1 MEKWNTGR
9 PNSSQFTVSENGS
22 RGRHENQLGS
32 DQFVPYT
39 NVIMPCVFGVISFL
53 GITGNCIVIYTIL
66 KKTKFRCK
74 HTVPDIFVFNLSLVD
89 LLFLLGMPF
98 LIHQL
103 VGNGTWHFGAAMCT
117 IITTLD
123 SNSQITSTYILTV
136 MSFDRYLA
144 TVHPLKSTYMR
155 TPSVAT
161 LVICL
166 VWLMSFLTIIP
177 VWLYTGL
184 MPLPDGTV
192 GCALLLPNPTT
203 DIYWFTLYQFM
214 VAFAIPL
221 VIICIIYFKILQHMS
236 TSVAPLPQRNLR
248 MRTRKVTRMA
258 VAICSTFFVCW
269 GPYYIFQLVHLSIE
283 KPSLA
288 FFYMY
293 NFAIS
298 LGYANSCINPFLYIA
313 LSETFKRQFLMTVRP
328 AHQRFRVNNSVAE
341 GNASIK
347 LSSEPTRQ
355 VRFTGEFS
363 ENSLPEPVSVS

>member
-1 MEKWNTGR
+1 
-9 PNSSQFTVSENGS
+9 
-22 RGRHENQLGS
+22 
-32 DQFVPYT
+32 
-39 NVIMPCVFGVISFL
+39 MPSVYGVISCL
-53 GITGNCIVIYTIL
+53 GITGNCIVIYTIVR
-66 KKTKFRCK
+66 KTKFKCK
-74 HTVPDIFVFNLSLVD
+74 HTVPDIFIFNLSLVD

-117 IITTLD
+117 IITTMD
-123 SNSQITSTYILTV
+123 SHSQITSTYILTV

-144 TVHPLKSTYMR
+144 TVHPLKSTSMR

-166 VWLMSFLTIIP
+166 VWLMSLLTVIP

-221 VIICIIYFKILQHMS
+221 VVICVMYFKILQHMS
-236 TSVAPLPQRNLR
+236 MSVAPLPQRSLR
-248 MRTRKVTRMA
+248 MRTRKVTHMA

-313 LSETFKRQFLMTVRP
+313 LSETFKRRFLMTVHP
-328 AHQRFRVNNSVAE
+328 AHQQFRFNNSVAE
-341 GNASIK
+341 GS
-347 LSSEPTRQ
+347 LSSNSPVTQPNKCVSWASSPRTFCLPQ
-355 VRFTGEFS
+355 MQFS
-363 ENSLPEPVSVS
+363 EGCSMSSFRATKETFLLRPIAHSKVTAKKEKNEDLL